1 MANPSQFPLKP
12 FANQA
17 DEGSVMVVDHLDQEI
32 AAFEAARVELEKNHL
47 GKWVVFRGSDFLG
60 AFDTFESAAEF
71 AVHKYGAGPYLIR
84 QVGAAD
90 VVLPASVV
98 FNIR

>member
-1 MANPSQFPLKP
+1 MANPFHFPLKP

-17 DEGSVMVVDHLDQEI
+17 DEGSVMVVDHLDKEI
-32 AAFEAARVELEKNHL
+32 AAFEAARADLEKNHF
-47 GKWVVFRGSDFLG
+47 GKWVVFRGADFQG
-60 AFDTFESAAEF
+60 AFDSFESAAES
-71 AVHKYGAGPYLIR
+71 AVSKYGAGPYLIR
-84 QVGAAD
+84 QVGATD

>member
-17 DEGSVMVVDHLDQEI
+17 DEASVMVVDHLDQEI
-32 AAFEAARVELEKNHL
+32 AAFEAAQAELEKTHF
-47 GKWVVFRGSDFLG
+47 GKWVVFRGANFQG
-60 AFDTFESAAEF
+60 AFDTFENAAEF
-71 AVHKYGAGPYLIR
+71 AVHNYGAGPYLIR